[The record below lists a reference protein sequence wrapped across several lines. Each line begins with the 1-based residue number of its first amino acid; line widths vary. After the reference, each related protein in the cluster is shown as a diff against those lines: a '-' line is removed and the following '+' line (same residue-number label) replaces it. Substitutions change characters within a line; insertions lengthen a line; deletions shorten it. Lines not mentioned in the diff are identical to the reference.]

1 MPPPLMARGLA
12 VGEID
17 AFCVGEP
24 WGSMAVEEG
33 VDPVQAAAKGAA
45 VVRTDLNRLHLRET
59 GVDLSG
65 ASSKLEGRLPHPTAL
80 ASERRQMILAAD
92 RFFDGRIFDPDAA
105 DR

>member
-45 VVRTDLNRLHLRET
+45 VLRTDLNRLHLHET
-59 GVDLSG
+59 GGGLVRCLVKARG
-65 ASSKLEGRLPHPTAL
+65 
-80 ASERRQMILAAD
+80 
-92 RFFDGRIFDPDAA
+92 
-105 DR
+105 